1 MTNLKSAIHIV
12 FGIAAVFLLSSCGDG
27 AGGAG
32 SVTQSAG
39 GTQQPPAAALFIS
52 IGTGDKIEVPSDT
65 TYAKDFNVR
74 VTDASGNSIVGATV
88 SARLIP
94 VSYSKGF
101 YRVAAPAGAT
111 PFWEA
116 NIIAAGCPN
125 EDLNF
130 NGVLDAGEDTNGSGK
145 LEPRIVASI
154 SFGGTNQT
162 DSTGSVALRVN
173 YAQSFALWQFYVI
186 EVTTNVQ
193 GTEKSGTYNFN
204 FPILASEF
212 QDTQTSLPNQVSP
225 YGTGSCASPN

>member
-1 MTNLKSAIHIV
+1 MNSSNLILR
-12 FGIAAVFLLSSCGDG
+12 AAALVGFALALAGCGDG
-27 AGGAG
+27 TGGAG
-32 SVTQSAG
+32 TESPG
-39 GTQQPPAAALFIS
+39 GTEQPPSSALFIS
-52 IGTGDKIEVPSDT
+52 IGTGDKIEVTSDT

-74 VTDASGNSIVGATV
+74 VTDGSGNSIVGATV

-101 YRVAAPAGAT
+101 YRVLTPQGGTPTWDPVINAT
-111 PFWEA
+111 
-116 NIIAAGCPN
+116 GCLN

-130 NGVLDAGEDTNGSGK
+130 NGILDAGEDTNGSGK

-154 SFGGTNQT
+154 SFGGTNLT

-186 EVTTNVQ
+186 EVTTSVR
-193 GTEKSGTYNFN
+193 GTERTGTYNFN
-204 FPILASEF
+204 FPILASEL